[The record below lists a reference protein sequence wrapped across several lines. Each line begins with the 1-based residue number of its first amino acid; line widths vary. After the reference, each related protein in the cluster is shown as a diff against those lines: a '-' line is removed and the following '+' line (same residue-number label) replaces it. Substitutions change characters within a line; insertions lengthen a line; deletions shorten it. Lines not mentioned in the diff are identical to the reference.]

1 MTRYAAFSQQA
12 GQVVEIMRAGS
23 KKGLSLH
30 SVSVKGVAEEC
41 LRLAEQPAQS
51 SPFYQPFLSL
61 PSSLTSGSEEEV
73 REVQSAAL
81 AAITDSVKVGLR
93 QIAEFLRAEY
103 QQSCRQEIAA
113 TSLPNGEQ
121 FYAAC
126 LRFHTTTS
134 LTAQQIHQ
142 MGHAEVNRIEAEMKE
157 IMQQLGQEVSLK
169 QFIENLRE
177 DKSNFFR
184 SKEELLAAGKEIVF
198 DKIYPRLTQLFTAV
212 PRTKLEVNETP
223 SAEYPAAFY
232 LAGTE
237 DGSRPGKY
245 SLNTFKF
252 SSQPRYEMTSLSLH
266 EACPG
271 HHLQARYS
279 RALIGPAHSSLRSY
293 WSRAS

>member
-41 LRLAEQPAQS
+41 LRLAEQPAES

-198 DKIYPRLTQLFTAV
+198 DKIYPRCSL
-212 PRTKLEVNETP
+212 P
-223 SAEYPAAFY
+223 S
-232 LAGTE
+232 
-237 DGSRPGKY
+237 PG
-245 SLNTFKF
+245 
-252 SSQPRYEMTSLSLH
+252 
-266 EACPG
+266 
-271 HHLQARYS
+271 
-279 RALIGPAHSSLRSY
+279 RS
-293 WSRAS
+293 WR